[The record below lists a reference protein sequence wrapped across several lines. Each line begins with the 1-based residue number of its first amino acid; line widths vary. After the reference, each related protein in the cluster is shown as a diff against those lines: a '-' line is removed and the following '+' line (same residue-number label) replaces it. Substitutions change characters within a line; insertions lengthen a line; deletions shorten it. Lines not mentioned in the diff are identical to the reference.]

1 MIARSRIRSSEFG
14 ARSHSARFASGNSV
28 PVLGVVSNLL
38 NWSKVPRYLGGSLW
52 FIKTP
57 EVAGACVADRVP
69 WPLDD
74 VLKTV
79 APLAL
84 VPGDV
89 LISASVSVS

>member
-1 MIARSRIRSSEFG
+1 M
-14 ARSHSARFASGNSV
+14 

-57 EVAGACVADRVP
+57 EVEGACVSDWVP
-69 WPLDD
+69 WPFDD

-79 APLAL
+79 APLTSL
-84 VPGDV
+84 PGDV
-89 LISASVSVS
+89 LISATVSVFCRDMLSN